1 MLVRDIANRDVVTV
15 DADATVRVAA
25 EKMVERNVGSLVI
38 LNDDGTPTGMLTD
51 RDIVTRVVACGLDP
65 ASTQVS
71 AIMGHP
77 VVSVRETANIETA
90 LGCMTFGV
98 RRIPV
103 VNSDE
108 QLVGIVSLD
117 DFLLMYSDEFDQVRR
132 LLRKELAR

>member
-1 MLVRDIANRDVVTV
+1 
-15 DADATVRVAA
+15 
-25 EKMVERNVGSLVI
+25 
-38 LNDDGTPTGMLTD
+38 
-51 RDIVTRVVACGLDP
+51 
-65 ASTQVS
+65 
-71 AIMGHP
+71 
-77 VVSVRETANIETA
+77 
-90 LGCMTFGV
+90 MTFGV